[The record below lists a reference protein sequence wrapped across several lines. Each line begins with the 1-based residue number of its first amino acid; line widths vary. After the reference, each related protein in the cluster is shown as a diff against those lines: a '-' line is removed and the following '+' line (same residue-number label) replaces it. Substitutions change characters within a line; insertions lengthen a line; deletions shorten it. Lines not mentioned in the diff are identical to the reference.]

1 MAFILGLPT
10 PSDYTA
16 LSTWVEDATTC
27 MRWAGPNLP
36 FPLDVEHLPQLLNG
50 PEATRTSYILY
61 NSERLGDPLGF
72 GQLVQKESGISHLA
86 RIIISPKYRGNG
98 LGRVLCQQ
106 LIAKAT
112 AVSRVQQL
120 TLYVYRDNQNAMGLY
135 LSLGF
140 AEADKQPRSDMVL
153 MQKILECM

>member
-1 MAFILGLPT
+1 MAYILGLPT
-10 PSDYTA
+10 PSDYA
-16 LSTWVEDATTC
+16 VLSTWVADATAC

-36 FPLDVEHLPQLLNG
+36 FPLDAENLPQLLNG
-50 PEATRTSYILY
+50 QDATRRSYILC
-61 NSERLGDPLGF
+61 NSERPGDPLGF
-72 GQLVQKESGISHLA
+72 GQVVQKESGISHLA
-86 RIIISPKYRGNG
+86 RIIISPQARGNG

-112 AVSRVQQL
+112 AVSSMNLL
-120 TLYVYRDNQNAMGLY
+120 TLNVYRDNRKAMGLY

-153 MQKILECM
+153 MQKLLK